1 MARARPL
8 LLLLAALLA
17 SLLACA
23 NAASSAAAAASKP
36 PSLWRRVLN
45 AAPRLDA
52 KAGASND
59 KKKSVDRS
67 ADDDPYDDMSRELDA
82 SPRADAD
89 AALDDEDDDAGN
101 ERLSTGIT
109 KTLIESVAVD
119 GVVIVTWANDHYRD
133 FAEFWCARLKSLG
146 LQNYM
151 VGAMDESLHAR
162 MEELKVPTWLMGSR
176 GIQKDVV
183 KEDFGWGSANF
194 HRMGRDKIR
203 LIRDFTKV
211 EGVSVLISD
220 IDVAW
225 LRDPLPYFK
234 RYPTADMLVS
244 SDVLRSSETASG
256 GDSAKKTTLK
266 TIESAAAA
274 AADAAAVADDADDD
288 DGLDSHPCNA
298 ASNIGIMFFRP
309 SPGSRALTDE
319 WVKTIEADES
329 VWDQNA
335 FNDLKSKGGACQS
348 SPDAHGLLKAYN
360 GTVTLGALPVSQFGN
375 GHTFHAQRTHSQ
387 RKKAPF
393 AVHNT
398 FQFGGTPGK
407 RHRMREANAWLG
419 DAARGYFDL
428 VGGEGAGP
436 LANKENKPKSGYM
449 SYTPRVPRVVNM
461 TWFRERGFPAATD
474 ETFPTIK
481 STKDELVEAHFD
493 LVEFQLEQMKI
504 AFAIAQALNRVL
516 IMPPVLCGLDRAW
529 FPHYGRFPG
538 SRFELPF
545 VCPLDHVVDLEKSD
559 ASKFREATFLTHPEI
574 PEEVKRSVAIVE
586 NDLMEGSFGD
596 APMPLNLSYCVAG
609 AGAGADAGG
618 SDGGVTR
625 EREACGWFG
634 VLHDASIVKRRALV
648 KISGIVDPMT
658 FEELSASIAG
668 VRSSKV
674 LHFTSVT
681 PFLEGKPRS
690 ATAWSAKWKPDADKA
705 IQLGEWCCAED
716 GSRKYETTY

>member
-1 MARARPL
+1 
-8 LLLLAALLA
+8 
-17 SLLACA
+17 
-23 NAASSAAAAASKP
+23 
-36 PSLWRRVLN
+36 
-45 AAPRLDA
+45 
-52 KAGASND
+52 
-59 KKKSVDRS
+59 
-67 ADDDPYDDMSRELDA
+67 
-82 SPRADAD
+82 
-89 AALDDEDDDAGN
+89 
-101 ERLSTGIT
+101 
-109 KTLIESVAVD
+109 
-119 GVVIVTWANDHYRD
+119 
-133 FAEFWCARLKSLG
+133 
-146 LQNYM
+146 
-151 VGAMDESLHAR
+151 
-162 MEELKVPTWLMGSR
+162 
-176 GIQKDVV
+176 
-183 KEDFGWGSANF
+183 
-194 HRMGRDKIR
+194 MGRDKIR

-244 SDVLRSSETASG
+244 SDVLRSETASG
-256 GDSAKKTTLK
+256 GPAKKTA
-266 TIESAAAA
+266 IESAA
-274 AADAAAVADDADDD
+274 DAAVVADDADDDD

-309 SPGSRALTDE
+309 TPGSRALTEE
-319 WVKTIEADES
+319 WVKTIEADDS

-348 SPDAHGLLKAYN
+348 SPDARGLLLAYN
-360 GTVTLGALPVSQFGN
+360 GTATLGALPVSQFGN
-375 GHTFHAQRTHSQ
+375 GHTFHVQRTHSQ

-419 DAARGYFDL
+419 DADRGYFDL

-449 SYTPRVPRVVNM
+449 SYTPRVPRVVNA
-461 TWFRERGFPAATD
+461 TWFRCVLFYKRFSPIDRFQHLIAWVPFQLTGTGELFVYGLARRERSWPNASD
-474 ETFPTIK
+474 ETFPTIT
-481 STKDELVEAHFD
+481 SVKDELVEAHFD

-596 APMPLNLSYCVAG
+596 APMPSNVRYCVARR
-609 AGAGADAGG
+609 GAGADAGG
-618 SDGGVTR
+618 DAPGGGVTK
-625 EREACGWFG
+625 EKEACGWFG

-658 FEELSASIAG
+658 FEELRASIAG

-705 IQLGEWCCAED
+705 IQLGEWCCAKD